1 MEMEEMRRRVAQAR
15 VGRLATIDPDG
26 GPNLVPFVFALEGDT
41 LYSSVDEKPK
51 RTRQLR
57 RLENLRHDPRF
68 TVLVDHYEEEWPA
81 VWWVRLKG
89 RGRVID
95 EGVERDR
102 ALGLLGEKYEQYDG
116 EAPQGAVI
124 ALDVE
129 EWRGWAYTD

>member
-1 MEMEEMRRRVAQAR
+1 MEMEEIRRRVAEAR

-26 GPNLVPFVFALEGDT
+26 RPNLVPFVFALESET
-41 LYSSVDEKPK
+41 LYSSVDQKPK

-57 RLENLRHDPRF
+57 RLENLRRDPRF

-89 RGRVID
+89 RGRVIA
-95 EGVERDR
+95 EGAERDR
-102 ALGLLGEKYEQYDG
+102 ALGLLGEKYPQYDG

>member
-1 MEMEEMRRRVAQAR
+1 MEMEEMRRRVAEAR

-26 GPNLVPFVFALEGDT
+26 GPNLVPFVFALERDT

-51 RTRQLR
+51 RTRQLQ
-57 RLENLRHDPRF
+57 RLENLRRDPRF
-68 TVLVDHYEEEWPA
+68 TVLVDHYEEDWPA

-89 RGRVID
+89 RGRVIA
-95 EGVERDR
+95 EGAERDR
-102 ALGLLGEKYEQYDG
+102 ALVLLGEKYRQYDS